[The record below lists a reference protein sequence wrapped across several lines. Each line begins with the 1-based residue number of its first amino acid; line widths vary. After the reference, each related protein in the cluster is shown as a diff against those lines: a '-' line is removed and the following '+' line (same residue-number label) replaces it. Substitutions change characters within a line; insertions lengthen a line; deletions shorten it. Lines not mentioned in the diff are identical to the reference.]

1 MLSGREND
9 TRTFIESKDIK
20 KKIMDIQ
27 RKREKPKN
35 FYDYDIEVLDDDDFD
50 YEVAEDDDYDI

>member
-1 MLSGREND
+1 MQSGREND
-9 TRTFIESKDIK
+9 IRKPIKSRGIETIV
-20 KKIMDIQ
+20 

-35 FYDYDIEVLDDDDFD
+35 FYDYDIEVPDDDDFD

>member
-1 MLSGREND
+1 
-9 TRTFIESKDIK
+9 
-20 KKIMDIQ
+20 MDIQ

-35 FYDYDIEVLDDDDFD
+35 FYDYDIEVPDDDDFD

>member
-9 TRTFIESKDIK
+9 TRNFIKSKGIE
-20 KKIMDIQ
+20 DIQ